1 MNAAA
6 AAGSALKMMMRFRPN
21 LSDKEPSEN
30 EPTILATLK
39 TPMTQP
45 VCWSVSALAVRSNVG
60 VHAAEL
66 QKTDPP
72 MNSASAR
79 ITIAREIASLQRLA
93 PAPDRGRG
101 LLRIQ

>member
-6 AAGSALKMMMRFRPN
+6 AAGSALKMITRLRPN
-21 LSDKEPSEN
+21 LSEHEPSEN
-30 EPTILATLK
+30 EPIIFAMLK
-39 TPMTQP
+39 RPITQP
-45 VCWSVSALAVRSNVG
+45 VSASVSALAVRSRVG

-72 MNSASAR
+72 MNSATAR